1 MSTVIG
7 EAEEVSSSLLGQ
19 VKVFRMSQEQW
30 ANIKRLFKQ
39 RDEAF
44 RFCFFKMIM
53 LESEVTQ
60 VRDVARTGVSTV

>member
-1 MSTVIG
+1 MRAVIRSCG
-7 EAEEVSSSLLGQ
+7 LIGQ

-44 RFCFFKMIM
+44 RFCFFEMIM
-53 LESEVTQ
+53 LESVVTQ